1 MRGAAA
7 PALLFLL
14 LAGCASAP
22 PQTKSW
28 TVRSKASPPATA
40 RAPGDGAATA
50 FAATRLGAV
59 SVDAPYDR
67 PAFAVLRADGSLAHD
82 PSNAFAAAPSAL
94 LRAPVRAHLAGDG
107 RFGSV
112 VGPSSVA
119 GADAVVET
127 TVTDLSLDC
136 ATPGRRTARVAL
148 SLDVVNAGRGPRRV
162 VLSGSGAAEADAAS
176 GDYGDAFSTAL
187 DAALSNALESMK

>member
-1 MRGAAA
+1 MKASAAS
-7 PALLFLL
+7 ALLFLL

-22 PQTKSW
+22 PQSKSW
-28 TVRSKASPPATA
+28 TVRAKSPAAPA
-40 RAPGDGAATA
+40 RAPGDGVATA

-67 PAFAVLRADGSLAHD
+67 PAFAVLRADGSIAHD

-94 LRAPVRAHLAGDG
+94 LRAPVRARLVGDG
-107 RFGSV
+107 RFGNV

-119 GADAVVET
+119 AADAVVET

-136 ATPGRRTARVAL
+136 ATPGRRAARVAL
-148 SLDVVNAGRGPRRV
+148 SLDVVNAGRGPRKV
-162 VLSGSGAAEADAAS
+162 VLSGSGSAEADAAS
-176 GDYGDAFSTAL
+176 GDYGAAFSSAL

>member
-1 MRGAAA
+1 MKAPAAS
-7 PALLFLL
+7 ALLFLL

-22 PQTKSW
+22 PQSKSW
-28 TVRSKASPPATA
+28 TVRAKAPAAPA
-40 RAPGDGAATA
+40 RAPGDGVATA

-67 PAFAVLRADGSLAHD
+67 PAFAVLRADGSIAHD

-94 LRAPVRAHLAGDG
+94 LRAPVRARLAGDG
-107 RFGSV
+107 RFGNV

-119 GADAVVET
+119 AADAVVET

-136 ATPGRRTARVAL
+136 ATPGRRAARVAL
-148 SLDVVNAGRGPRRV
+148 SLDVVNAGRGPRKV
-162 VLSGSGAAEADAAS
+162 VLSGSGSAEADAAS
-176 GDYGDAFSTAL
+176 GDYGAAFSSAL